1 MHLTPNPRRQS
12 RYRLDTRQSSAPRI
26 RLATDRAIDE
36 LVYELYGLFRG
47 HLAGVDAEVTVE
59 AVQPMRGA
67 VTLDRPQGVPAR
79 RIVEEATAG
88 G

>member
-1 MHLTPNPRRQS
+1 
-12 RYRLDTRQSSAPRI
+12 
-26 RLATDRAIDE
+26 
-36 LVYELYGLFRG
+36 VYELYGVFRG

-59 AVQPMRGA
+59 ARQPMRSA
-67 VTLDRPQGVPAR
+67 VTPARPQGVPAR